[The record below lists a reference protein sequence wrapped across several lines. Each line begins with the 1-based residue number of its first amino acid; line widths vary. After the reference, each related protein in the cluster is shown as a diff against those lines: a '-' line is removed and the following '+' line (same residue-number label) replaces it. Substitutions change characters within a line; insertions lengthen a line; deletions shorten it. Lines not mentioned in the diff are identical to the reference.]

1 MVCKEGEVLVVTIL
15 ENRRLL
21 YSLLA
26 VIGAKLVVLWLLYI
40 AFFSRPVAVGPQ
52 RMMEHLFGGLL
63 G

>member
-1 MVCKEGEVLVVTIL
+1 MTIL